1 MSLSTEPKLISYLHS
16 KGIEKGIP
24 VSGTFELTSRCNFRC
39 EMCYVHGE
47 NCKSKELS
55 AEEWIALGERAKDAG
70 TVFLLLT
77 GGEPLLRDDFR
88 RIYSELGKMGFVL
101 SLNTNGSLVHNYL
114 DLFTSNPPSRIN
126 ISLYGADGA
135 TYENLCK
142 TDKFSVVVE
151 NIKKLKELNI
161 PVKINTV
168 LTDKNAH
175 QCKKIIS
182 LAHELGV
189 QISTTAYAYP
199 QVRLNDDYGLNSTRL
214 SYSEAAKATVDC
226 ELFRYGKEA
235 FLARAS
241 KYLTLSNGM
250 PVDTVRCRA
259 GRSSFWIT
267 SQGIMR
273 ACGMLPQLEAMP
285 LKSGF
290 DAAWETVKQKTKEVR
305 LPLECLRCKFS
316 EICRACA
323 AMCYAETGAFD
334 KKPEYVCKLAE
345 EIYNLT
351 LKEYNKIKSE
361 GEDTDENQ

>member
-16 KGIEKGIP
+16 KGIEKGVP
-24 VSGTFELTSRCNFRC
+24 VSGAFELTSRCNFRC

-47 NCKSKELS
+47 SCKSDELS
-55 AEEWIALGERAKDAG
+55 AEEWIMLGKRAKDAG

-88 RIYSELGKMGFVL
+88 RIYSELSEMGFIL
-101 SLNTNGSLVHNYL
+101 SLNTNGSLIHNYL
-114 DLFTSNPPSRIN
+114 DLFSENPPSRIN

-168 LTDKNAH
+168 LTEKNAS
-175 QCKKIIS
+175 QYREIIS
-182 LAHELGV
+182 LARELGV

-199 QVRLNDDYGLNSTRL
+199 QVRLNGGYGLNSTRL
-214 SYSEAAKATVDC
+214 SYSEAAKATVEC
-226 ELFRYGKEA
+226 ELFRYGKEE
-235 FLARAS
+235 FLTRAA
-241 KYLTLSNGM
+241 KYLTPSNGM

-285 LKSGF
+285 LEIGF
-290 DAAWETVKQKTKEVR
+290 DAAWETVKQKTREVR
-305 LPLECLRCKFS
+305 MPSECLSCRFS

-323 AMCYAETGAFD
+323 AMCYAETGAFN

-345 EIYNLT
+345 EVYNLT

-361 GEDTDENQ
+361 GEDTE